1 MNSRI
6 PFVFPGLSEQAWCVT
21 ADAFRCDRVAA
32 EETMFTLANGH
43 HGVRG
48 SLEFAR
54 HLGKPGSFFA
64 GCYDRTPIYFEELV
78 NTPAW
83 VDLTIQTDGLFLDP
97 AGVEVREYRRTLD
110 LRQGL
115 LHTALAWVDAKGRR
129 TRYESFRL
137 VHRQRRHWALLWG
150 RVTPENW
157 SGELLLAGGI
167 DARIANVQTQSQ
179 VQVQHLEVTRLAAD
193 DLGVVYEGRTLT
205 SKLPVA
211 VRTRLTVSNG
221 AGRHL
226 RHGDQSLQEVWCVPA
241 VKGRPVTFCKSV
253 AAVALLH
260 AGADAG
266 PVARRELRALLRA
279 GQPRALAAQQ
289 RAWQTRWKRADVVIG
304 GHVGDQA
311 AVRFNIFH
319 LLSLDPE
326 EDLDVAIGAKGL
338 HGEGYR
344 GHFFWDT
351 EIFMLPFYLATRP
364 ATARNLLL
372 YRCRRLAG
380 ARRHAADWGH
390 RGARFP
396 WESCTTGGDVSPTK
410 PRDILAGQI
419 GGQPVEHFQV
429 HITAD
434 IAYAVAR
441 YREAAGDDE
450 FFREHGAQ
458 LLIETAQ
465 FWASRVGWDSA
476 RQRYVIRDVQCVDEF
491 HTHVDNN
498 AYTNYM
504 AAENLRLAGA
514 AVAEL
519 RRREPALLRRLCRA
533 TGLTGKDVR
542 TWAKIRD
549 GLALPFD
556 PATGLVEQFDGYF
569 ALTPVKVGF
578 DANGWPFLPPEFWN
592 GPWRKSQVI
601 KQADVV
607 LATYQLPDA
616 FSDAAK
622 RANLRFYEERDEH
635 SSSLSPST
643 YAILG
648 VEVGEVERAYRSFR
662 VSAYRD
668 MLFRKNNDGIHAACL
683 GGTWQACVNGFG
695 GLRVR
700 ADGLHFRP
708 RLPRAWNRLAYAVA
722 WQGRRIAV
730 EIAPATVSVRL
741 TAGKPL
747 AATIHGRPVLLTRRT
762 VNVPLPS

>member
-1 MNSRI
+1 M
-6 PFVFPGLSEQAWCVT
+6 PLTLPVLSGPEWCVT
-21 ADAFRCDRVAA
+21 VDSFRRERVAG
-32 EETMFTLANGH
+32 EETMFTRANGH

-54 HLGKPGSFFA
+54 YLGAPGSFFS
-64 GCYDRTPIYFEELV
+64 GFYDRAPVFFEEMV
-78 NTPAW
+78 NTPTW
-83 VDLTIQTDGLFLDP
+83 VDLTIQADGLFLDP
-97 AGVEVREYRRTLD
+97 SGVEVREYRRTLD
-110 LRQGL
+110 LCQGL
-115 LHTALAWVDAKGRR
+115 LHTVLVWLDTKGHR

-167 DARIANVQTQSQ
+167 DARIANVQSQSQ
-179 VQVQHLEVTRLAAD
+179 MRVQHLAVTRLAAD

-205 SKLPVA
+205 GNLPVS
-211 VRTRLTVSNG
+211 VRTHLAVSNG
-221 AGRHL
+221 TGRHL
-226 RHGDQSLQEVWCVPA
+226 RHGDQSLQEVWWVPA

-253 AAVALLH
+253 AAVALLQ
-260 AGADAG
+260 AEADAG

-279 GQPRALAAQQ
+279 GQPRALAGQQ
-289 RAWQTRWKRADVVIG
+289 RAWQIRWKRADVVIG
-304 GHVGDQA
+304 GHVGDRA

-326 EDLDVAIGAKGL
+326 EDLDVSIGAKGL

-380 ARRHAADWGH
+380 ARRHASDWGQ

-410 PRDILAGQI
+410 PRDILAGQV
-419 GGQPVEHFQV
+419 GSQPVEHFQV

-441 YREAAGDDE
+441 YRLATGDDE

-465 FWASRVGWDSA
+465 FWASRVEWDSA
-476 RQRYVIRDVQCVDEF
+476 RQRYVIRNVQCVDEF
-491 HTHVDNN
+491 HVHVDNN
-498 AYTNYM
+498 AFTNYL

-519 RRREPALLRRLCRA
+519 RRRAPALLRRLRRA
-533 TGLTGKDVR
+533 TGLTDKEVR
-542 TWAKIRD
+542 AWAKIRD
-549 GLALPFD
+549 GLVLPFD

-569 ALTPVKVGF
+569 ALTSIKVGF
-578 DANGWPFLPPEFWN
+578 DANGWPFLPPEFWS
-592 GPWRKSQVI
+592 GPWRQSQVI

-607 LATYQLPDA
+607 LATYLLPDT

-622 RANLRFYEERDEH
+622 RANFLFYEERDEQ
-635 SSSLSPST
+635 SSSLSPSS

-648 VEVGEVERAYRSFR
+648 AEVGEVERAYRSFR

-668 MLFRKNNDGIHAACL
+668 LVFRKNNDGIHAACL
-683 GGTWQACVNGFG
+683 GATWQACVNGFG

-708 RLPRAWNRLAYAVA
+708 RLPRVWNRLAYAVV

-730 EIAPATVSVRL
+730 EITPATVSVRL
-741 TAGKPL
+741 VAGNPL
-747 AATIHGRPVLLTRRT
+747 AVTIHGRPVMVTRRT
-762 VNVPLPS
+762 VNVPLPT

>member
-1 MNSRI
+1 MKMQLTL
-6 PFVFPGLSEQAWCVT
+6 PVLSGPEWRVT
-21 ADAFRCDRVAA
+21 ADAFRPERVAG

-54 HLGKPGSFFA
+54 HLGAPGSFFA
-64 GCYDRTPIYFEELV
+64 GCYDRTPVCFEELV

-83 VDLTIQTDGLFLDP
+83 VDLTIQTGGLFLDP

-115 LHTALAWVDAKGRR
+115 LHTVLTWVDAKGQR
-129 TRYESFRL
+129 TRYESCRL

-167 DARIANVQTQSQ
+167 DARISNVQSQSQ
-179 VQVQHLEVTRLAAD
+179 IRVQHLAVVRLAAD
-193 DLGVVYEGRTLT
+193 DLGVVYEGRTVT
-205 SKLPVA
+205 GKLSVA
-211 VRTRLTVSNG
+211 LRTHLAVSNG

-226 RHGDQSLQEVWCVPA
+226 RHGAQSLQEVWCAPA

-253 AAVALLH
+253 ATVALLQ

-279 GQPRALAAQQ
+279 GQPRALAAHQ

-304 GHVGDQA
+304 GHEGDQA

-326 EDLDVAIGAKGL
+326 EDLDVSIGAKGL

-351 EIFMLPFYLATRP
+351 EVFMLPFYLATRP

-396 WESCTTGGDVSPTK
+396 WESGTTGGDISPTR
-410 PRDILAGQI
+410 PRDILAGKV
-419 GGQPVEHFQV
+419 GGDPVEHFQV

-434 IAYAVAR
+434 VAYAAAR
-441 YREAAGDDE
+441 YREATGDDE

-465 FWASRVGWDSA
+465 FWASRAEWDAA
-476 RQRYVIRDVQCVDEF
+476 RQRYVIRNVQCVDEF
-491 HTHVDNN
+491 HGHVDNN
-498 AYTNYM
+498 AFTNYL

-514 AVAEL
+514 TVAEL
-519 RRREPALLRRLCRA
+519 RRRAPAVLRRLCRA
-533 TGLTGKDVR
+533 TGLTDMDVR

-549 GLALPFD
+549 GLVLPFD

-569 ALTPVKVGF
+569 GLTPVKMAF
-578 DANGWPFLPPEFWN
+578 DANGWPFLPPEFWA
-592 GPWRKSQVI
+592 GPWRQSQVI

-607 LATYQLPDA
+607 LATYLLPDA

-622 RANLRFYEERDEH
+622 RANFLFYEERDEQ
-635 SSSLSPST
+635 SSSLSPGT

-648 VEVGEVERAYRSFR
+648 AEVGEIERAYRSFR

-668 MLFRKNNDGIHAACL
+668 LIFRKNNDGIHAACL

-700 ADGLHFRP
+700 AEGLHFRP
-708 RLPRAWNRLAYAVA
+708 RLPSAWNRLAYAVL

-730 EIAPATVSVRL
+730 EITQTTVSARL
-741 TAGKPL
+741 MTGKPL
-747 AATIHGRPVLLTRRT
+747 AVTIHGRSVTLTWRT
-762 VNVPLPS
+762 VNVPLPI

>member
-1 MNSRI
+1 MSSRL
-6 PFVFPGLSEQAWCVT
+6 PLTFPVLSEPAWCITV
-21 ADAFRCDRVAA
+21 DAFRRERVAG

-54 HLGKPGSFFA
+54 HLGTPGSFFA
-64 GCYDRTPIYFEELV
+64 GCYDGAPIWFEELV
-78 NTPAW
+78 NTPTW
-83 VDLTIQTDGLFLDP
+83 VDLAVQADGLFLDP

-115 LHTALAWVDAKGRR
+115 LHTVLAWQDAKGHR

-137 VHRQRRHWALLWG
+137 VHRQHRHWALLWG

-167 DARIANVQTQSQ
+167 DARMTNVLTQSQ
-179 VQVQHLEVTRLAAD
+179 IRVQHLAVTRLAAD
-193 DLGVVYEGRTLT
+193 ELGVVCEGRTLT

-211 VRTRLTVSNG
+211 LRTQLTVSNG
-221 AGRHL
+221 TGRHL
-226 RHGDQSLQEVWCVPA
+226 RYGEQSLQEVWCAPA
-241 VKGRPVTFCKSV
+241 VQGRPVTFCKSV
-253 AAVALLH
+253 ATVALH
-260 AGADAG
+260 QPDEDAG
-266 PVARRELRALLRA
+266 KVARRELRALVRA
-279 GQPRALAAQQ
+279 GQARALATQQ

-304 GHVGDQA
+304 GHDGDQA

-319 LLSLDPE
+319 LLGLDPE
-326 EDLDVAIGAKGL
+326 TDLDVSIGAKGL

-364 ATARNLLL
+364 ETARNLLL
-372 YRCRRLAG
+372 YRCRRLEG
-380 ARRHAADWGH
+380 ARRHAADWGQ

-396 WESCTTGGDVSPTK
+396 WESCSTGGDVSPTK
-410 PRDILAGQI
+410 PRDILAGKI
-419 GGQPVEHFQV
+419 GGEPVEHFQV

-441 YREAAGDDE
+441 YREATGDDD

-465 FWASRVGWDSA
+465 FWASRAEFDPG
-476 RQRYVIRDVQCVDEF
+476 RERFVIRNVQCVDEF
-491 HTHVDNN
+491 HEHVDNN
-498 AYTNYM
+498 AFTNYL

-519 RRREPALLRRLCRA
+519 RRREPAVLRRLCRA
-533 TGLTGKDVR
+533 TGLTGKEVR

-549 GLALPFD
+549 GLVLPFD

-569 ALTPVKVGF
+569 ALTPVKMGY
-578 DANGWPFLPPEFWN
+578 DANGWPFLPPSFWG
-592 GPWRKSQVI
+592 GPWRQSQVI

-607 LATYQLPDA
+607 LATYLLPDK

-622 RANLRFYEERDEH
+622 RANFLFYEERDEQ
-635 SSSLSPST
+635 SSSLSPSS

-668 MLFRKNNDGIHAACL
+668 LIYRKNHDGIHAASL

-708 RLPRAWNRLAYAVA
+708 RLPRAWNRLAYAVG

-730 EIAPATVSVRL
+730 EITPATVSVRL
-741 TAGKPL
+741 VAGQPL
-747 AATIHGRPVLLTRRT
+747 AVTIHGRPVMLTRRT

>member
-1 MNSRI
+1 MGSQL
-6 PFVFPGLSEQAWCVT
+6 PLTFPVLSVPAWCIT
-21 ADAFRCDRVAA
+21 ADAFCRERVAG

-48 SLEFAR
+48 SFEFAR
-54 HLGKPGSFFA
+54 HVGAPGSFFA
-64 GCYDRTPIYFEELV
+64 GCYDRAPICFEELV
-78 NTPAW
+78 NTPTW
-83 VDLTIQTDGLFLDP
+83 VDLSIQADGLLLDP
-97 AGVEVREYRRTLD
+97 DGVEVREYRRTLD

-115 LHTALAWVDAKGRR
+115 LHTALTWVDAKGHR

-137 VHRQRRHWALLWG
+137 VHRQRRYWALLWG

-167 DARIANVQTQSQ
+167 DARITNVQSQSQ
-179 VQVQHLEVTRLAAD
+179 IRIQHLAMTRLADD

-211 VRTRLTVSNG
+211 VRTRLAVSNG
-221 AGRHL
+221 TGHHL
-226 RHGDQSLQEVWCVPA
+226 RHGDQSLQEVWCARA

-253 AAVALLH
+253 AAVALLQ
-260 AGADAG
+260 ADADAG
-266 PVARRELRALLRA
+266 PVSRRELRALLRA

-289 RAWQTRWKRADVVIG
+289 RAWQTRWRQADVLID

-319 LLSLDPE
+319 LLGLDPE
-326 EDLDVAIGAKGL
+326 TDLDVSIGAKGL

-351 EIFMLPFYLATRP
+351 EIFLLPFYLAARP
-364 ATARNLLL
+364 ETARNLLL
-372 YRCRRLAG
+372 YRCRRLDA
-380 ARRHAADWGH
+380 ARRHAADWGQ

-410 PRDILAGQI
+410 PRDILTGKI
-419 GGQPVEHFQV
+419 GGEPVEHFQV

-441 YREAAGDDE
+441 YGQATGDDE
-450 FFREHGAQ
+450 FFRDHGAQ

-465 FWASRVGWDSA
+465 FWASRAEWDAA
-476 RQRYVIRDVQCVDEF
+476 RHRYVIRNVQCVDEF
-491 HTHVDNN
+491 HEHVDNN
-498 AYTNYM
+498 AYTNYL
-504 AAENLRLAGA
+504 AAENLRLAEA

-519 RRREPALLRRLCRA
+519 RRRAPAVLRRLCRA
-533 TGLTGKDVR
+533 TGLTDKEVR

-549 GLALPFD
+549 GLVLPFD

-569 ALTPVKVGF
+569 ALTPVKMGY
-578 DANGWPFLPPEFWN
+578 DANGWPFLPVEFWA
-592 GPWRKSQVI
+592 GPWRQSQVI

-607 LATYQLPDA
+607 LATYLLPDT

-622 RANLRFYEERDEH
+622 RANFLFYEERDEQ
-635 SSSLSPST
+635 SSSLSPSS
-643 YAILG
+643 YAIIG
-648 VEVGEVERAYRSFR
+648 AEVGEVERAYRSFR

-668 MLFRKNNDGIHAACL
+668 LIYRKNNDGIHAACL

-708 RLPRAWNRLAYAVA
+708 RLPKAWNRLAYTVL

-730 EIAPATVSVRL
+730 AITPATVSVRL
-741 TAGKPL
+741 VAGKPL
-747 AATIHGRPVLLTRRT
+747 AVTIHGRPVMLTRRMAT
-762 VNVPLPS
+762 VPLPN